1 MSVFDTG
8 NGFSADARR
17 GGVERQKVCSAGS
30 ALASPFVSLLF
41 DHYQTA
47 RPVLLYVTIQLAE
60 HIWFLLFPRLPC
72 LCSAALVFSC
82 NAS

>member
-1 MSVFDTG
+1 MSVFDSG

-17 GGVERQKVCSAGS
+17 GDVERQKVCSAGS

-41 DHYQTA
+41 DHYQT
-47 RPVLLYVTIQLAE
+47 VLLYVTIQLAE
-60 HIWFLLFPRLPC
+60 HIWFLLFPGLPC